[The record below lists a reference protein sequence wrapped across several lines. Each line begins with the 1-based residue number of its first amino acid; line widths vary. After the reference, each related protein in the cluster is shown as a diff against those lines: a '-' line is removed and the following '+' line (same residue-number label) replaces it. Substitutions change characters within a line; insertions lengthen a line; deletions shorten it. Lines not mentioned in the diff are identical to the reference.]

1 MKSIYLFLL
10 QINFQEVFCLFLVKF
25 CISAFLN
32 YFIFIAGCIHSFSA
46 SRYTSSYSILSRCPH
61 SCSFTS
67 TNTSISPD
75 SSTELGTP
83 CFTDSFK
90 DYSKVRFKVIHIIY
104 KYLMQKNIKKNPFQL
119 NSLFSSSA
127 VGCRNITILM
137 KQQKICR
144 DNF

>member
-1 MKSIYLFLL
+1 MKSIYFFLL

-25 CISAFLN
+25 CISAFFN
-32 YFIFIAGCIHSFSA
+32 YCIFIPGCIHSFSA

-90 DYSKVRFKVIHIIY
+90 DYSKVRIKVIHIIH
-104 KYLMQKNIKKNPFQL
+104 KLMQKNIMKNPFQL

-127 VGCRNITILM
+127 VGCRNITMLI
-137 KQQKICR
+137 KQKICR